1 MAKSN
6 QTEKKAYT
14 IPLFCEAY
22 GISRSALYNAF
33 KRGYGPRIMKVGRR
47 TLISV
52 DAAETWRAQLEA
64 HSALSPCPTR
74 NGSGTARTKPEIT
87 AWASGSGSSRKG

>member
-6 QTEKKAYT
+6 QTERKAYT

-22 GISRSALYNAF
+22 GISRSALYGAL

-52 DAAETWRAQLEA
+52 DAAEAWRAQLEA
-64 HSALSPCPTR
+64 HSALDPCPTR
-74 NGSGTARTKPEIT
+74 NHSSAARAEPEVT
-87 AWASGSGSSRKG
+87 VRVNRNGSS